1 MSIDPT
7 LRRAILE
14 SLDGLLAAFDLE
26 PLGAGPLGAGAPGSG
41 PPPGSER
48 FRASSEPP
56 RFGRVFGGQS
66 LAQAL
71 VAASATVTGQE
82 PCSLHASFVQTGKP
96 GVAVELAVDRV
107 RDGRTMSTRR
117 VTVQQGDRVLLV
129 AIVTFHADGA
139 GPEPPADPSVLAVDP
154 EQLPLLQDW
163 AEKAPPELRPQALAW
178 VDRPPPLETRL
189 AEPVVFMGGSPAA
202 GARSHWM
209 RLPRDVGADAGTHA
223 ALLTYASD
231 YFLLDMAFRSYPGGA
246 DPDHVPDYT
255 SACSLDHAIWL
266 HRPVRFDRW
275 HRHTQETVVVTGH
288 RGLVRGAI
296 HDADGHLV
304 ATVAQEVLVR
314 PNSLKDPKG
323 SEGESGLDGQSG
335 ALTR

>member
-1 MSIDPT
+1 MSIDPA
-7 LRRAILE
+7 LRRAILG

-26 PLGAGPLGAGAPGSG
+26 PLSLG
-41 PPPGSER
+41 PPGTEPAGTDL
-48 FRASSEPP
+48 FRVRSEPA
-56 RFGRVFGGQS
+56 RFNRIFGGQS

-71 VAASATVTGQE
+71 VAAHVTVTGQE
-82 PCSLHASFVQTGKP
+82 PCSLHASFVQAGKP
-96 GVAVELAVDRV
+96 GVPVELVVDRI

-139 GPEPPADPSVLAVDP
+139 GPEPPADPSVPAADP
-154 EQLPLLQDW
+154 ERLPLLQDW

-178 VDRPPPLETRL
+178 VDRPPPLEMRL

-202 GARSHWM
+202 GERSHWM
-209 RLPRDVGADAGTHA
+209 RLPRDVGADPGLHA

-246 DPDHVPDYT
+246 DPDYVPDYA

-275 HRHTQETVVVTGH
+275 HRHTQETVVVAGH

-314 PNSLKDPKG
+314 PKILKGPN
-323 SEGESGLDGQSG
+323 GESGQHG
-335 ALTR
+335 ALTQ